1 MRTGQPLSR
10 TGSYGDYL
18 KAQQEAKK
26 AQAAIGART
35 GNIYEDAARE
45 AQGSQ
50 PDMGTGQRLATQ
62 EDAWRKR
69 ASAWASDM
77 FKSRQ
82 AYAEAQKAKES
93 AHQERLRS
101 EAEQKRALGYAADD
115 GEAYRKWSDEVN
127 QSARRSGTGSI
138 GAGAYYGGKPPRG

>member
-1 MRTGQPLSR
+1 MVLT
-10 TGSYGDYL
+10 D
-18 KAQQEAKK
+18 
-26 AQAAIGART
+26 
-35 GNIYEDAARE
+35 
-45 AQGSQ
+45 
-50 PDMGTGQRLATQ
+50 TGQRLATL
-62 EDAWRKR
+62 EDAWRKRAVAWRKR

-77 FKSRQ
+77 LKSRQ
-82 AYAEAQKAKES
+82 AYAEAQKAKEL

-115 GEAYRKWSDEVN
+115 GEAYRRWSGEVN